1 MSRKLVVLCMAAAAF
16 GAFGA
21 ASVASAAPVLTNGA
35 GVAVPVG
42 TEVTGLNE
50 GNVVLTGGF
59 NVTCN
64 FADLGGV
71 VSENNGASIKV
82 KSGNATFTGTAAG
95 EDCTSAVGA
104 VKPTLTGSLC
114 FATTNIAL
122 QFEVT
127 GCEGKPVTFDLAVT
141 GLVTCKY
148 EAVRLLGALTVVPA
162 DLTMR
167 IFNQALAGEVGNPF
181 VCPAAG
187 QLDMSFNV
195 FTAAGA
201 TLAVS

>member
-1 MSRKLVVLCMAAAAF
+1 MPKKLVVLCMASVFMAF
-16 GAFGA
+16 GT
-21 ASVASAAPVLTNGA
+21 ASAASAAPVLTNAA

-50 GNVVLTGGF
+50 GEVVLTGGF
-59 NVTCN
+59 NVTCS
-64 FADLGGV
+64 FAHLGGV
-71 VSENNGASIKV
+71 VTQNNGASIKV
-82 KSGNATFTGTAAG
+82 KSGNAAFKGTAAG
-95 EDCTSAVGA
+95 EDCTSAVGTI
-104 VKPTLTGSLC
+104 KPTLTGSLC

-148 EAVRLLGALTVVPA
+148 EAVRLFGALTVVPA

-167 IFNQALAGEVGNPF
+167 IFNQAMAGEAGNPF